1 MGQKKTVITCLRA
14 NHSGA
19 PYTRFTP
26 AIGLHRGRYYEKKSQ
41 AHQVQ
46 IFIETRAY

>member
-1 MGQKKTVITCLRA
+1 MGQKKTVVTCQARITPARLIL
-14 NHSGA
+14 
-19 PYTRFTP
+19 RFTP

>member
-1 MGQKKTVITCLRA
+1 MGQKKTVITCLSA

-19 PYTRFTP
+19 PYIEVYACYRATSMEV
-26 AIGLHRGRYYEKKSQ
+26 LKKKSQ